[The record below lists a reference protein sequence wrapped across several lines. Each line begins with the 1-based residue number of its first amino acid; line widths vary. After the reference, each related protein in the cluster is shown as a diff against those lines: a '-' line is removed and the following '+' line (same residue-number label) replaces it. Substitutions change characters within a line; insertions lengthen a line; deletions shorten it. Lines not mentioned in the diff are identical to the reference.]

1 MKKMVLAGVA
11 KLTVGSAL
19 LLGATSAMAT
29 DTSADFT
36 VNVPTVNTPN
46 ATTTLTL
53 NGQSQTIST
62 ADASAGGTLK
72 VHVDGAVNPTSTTVA
87 CPASEAGA
95 GLLVNASVGAT
106 VTATFTS
113 ADGSVKTL
121 GPVTV
126 DRTAQASAA
135 VCGVVS

>member
-1 MKKMVLAGVA
+1 VKKMLLAGVA
-11 KLTVGSAL
+11 TLTAGSAL

-29 DTSADFT
+29 GTSADFT
-36 VNVPTVNTPN
+36 VNVPTINIPT
-46 ATTTLTL
+46 ATATLTL

-62 ADASAGGTLK
+62 ADASVGGTLE
-72 VHVDGAVNPTSTTVA
+72 VHIDGAVNPTAITVA
-87 CPASEAGA
+87 CPDSESGA

-121 GPVTV
+121 GPVIV

-135 VCGVVS
+135 VCGIVS